1 MAPVR
6 SDSPAFR
13 CVLAASFASAMVALL
28 GVQTFIVYLWGRS
41 RSGKTPTLKAAG
53 SVWGDPTEG
62 SDSYFRTFADTPKSI
77 VRAAALFHDI
87 PVIIDELQS
96 KGAPGGQASKRQI
109 VEDLLYS
116 LSLGHERGALNSDRS
131 MMRRGRGARSRSPR
145 ARSPSSATQRSR
157 ARPTAPL
164 ELNAEPFSDV
174 RAAQEMHRLVVRQ
187 HGTAGRAFVGALRR
201 NPAEFYERQFAQ
213 VRDAVGSIACGHPQA
228 DNIALLAFAD
238 ALAEYY
244 VFAPGTGWQACL
256 DGALSMALWAFGN
269 ATGAEGGD
277 TDLKAI
283 QFLAEWLVGN
293 KIHFDDY
300 CENDR
305 LERWGA
311 IEEKGCAA
319 GFYWFRVLERAGAGA
334 FLRNFDRAKTLRP
347 HGRGG
352 ASGVRFGAPVH
363 EAEALPQ
370 RGAGLLRLH
379 RQRGAGG
386 VSGAHGGSCR
396 RHRGSRRR
404 AMLRRGLRRPYRL
417 VRVRIHGARL
427 NVFTGRRN
435 EAATRAGARART
447 GARGVGAGLVET
459 LRRLAFRL
467 AAGRFPVSPKRCD
480 GDGGGRAGM
489 RRGGR
494 GPR

>member
-1 MAPVR
+1 M
-6 SDSPAFR
+6 
-13 CVLAASFASAMVALL
+13 
-28 GVQTFIVYLWGRS
+28 
-41 RSGKTPTLKAAG
+41 
-53 SVWGDPTEG
+53 
-62 SDSYFRTFADTPKSI
+62 
-77 VRAAALFHDI
+77 
-87 PVIIDELQS
+87 
-96 KGAPGGQASKRQI
+96 
-109 VEDLLYS
+109 
-116 LSLGHERGALNSDRS
+116 
-131 MMRRGRGARSRSPR
+131 
-145 ARSPSSATQRSR
+145 
-157 ARPTAPL
+157 
-164 ELNAEPFSDV
+164 
-174 RAAQEMHRLVVRQ
+174 RQ

-319 GFYWFRVLERAGAGA
+319 GFYWFVFSSVLERALSSG
-334 FLRNFDRAKTLRP
+334 NFDRAKTLR
-347 HGRGG
+347 RMD
-352 ASGVRFGAPVH
+352 
-363 EAEALPQ
+363 EE
-370 RGAGLLRLH
+370 GLLVCDSGH
-379 RQRGAGG
+379 RYTKQKRFRNAGG
-386 VSGAHGGSCR
+386 STASASTTR
-396 RHRGSRRR
+396 RWRRFWSARRLLPPSSRLKAARHVET
-404 AMLRRGLRRPYRL
+404 GLRRPYRL

-467 AAGRFPVSPKRCD
+467 AAGRFPRLTQALRRRWRRSCGHETRREGAAMSWWTEEQDDVLREVSFRGAEFAAAEIERRC
-480 GDGGGRAGM
+480 GVHHSVRAVEMRASRIHCSLAVQTVCPECGAGGREDQPADGHVPPVHRGVPPGAGAAFNEQLERERAHAEDAADIDDVRRERDRM
-489 RRGGR
+489 RQRNSRLRRKYGLKGKRERGG
-494 GPR
+494 